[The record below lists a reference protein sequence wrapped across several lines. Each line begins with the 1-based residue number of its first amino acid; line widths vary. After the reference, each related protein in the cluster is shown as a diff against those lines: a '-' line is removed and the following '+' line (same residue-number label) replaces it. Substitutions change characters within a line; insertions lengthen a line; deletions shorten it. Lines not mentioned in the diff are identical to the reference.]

1 MSLYIFSF
9 IMIYYVIIG
18 YPNYDDRSTKAQL
31 IQLSGLVLKIICFC
45 FYLIFYHLLL
55 SGDVE
60 LNPGPVTG
68 IYILN
73 VAIDLLTVH
82 A

>member
-1 MSLYIFSF
+1 
-9 IMIYYVIIG
+9 MIYYVIIG

-45 FYLIFYHLLL
+45 FYLIFYHFLL

-60 LNPGPVTG
+60 LNPGPITG

-73 VAIDLLTVH
+73 IAIDILLLH